1 MTAFVLFGFSLRSL
15 WSKCIKTNESCFFPP
30 LSSHH
35 KSIQVHLKISAT
47 FWLVYKKQ
55 THQYLNESFA
65 CRQPDCLHSL
75 SPCIKAPHS
84 IPTELCSAHV
94 QLFIS
99 LCQEFSLASTC
110 QYPPQIGRQAHI
122 WHMVQS
128 RAAFPSL
135 FSWPASTPEEHSN
148 THWYAQAH
156 EYTHTDTHSHK
167 YMYTHQWCTM
177 SVSFV
182 SEIPPLRCWAFVHNL
197 FATGFK
203 VFNNSI
209 VHAVTAKSA
218 TARYSQF

>member
-1 MTAFVLFGFSLRSL
+1 M
-15 WSKCIKTNESCFFPP
+15 
-30 LSSHH
+30 SHH

-55 THQYLNESFA
+55 THHNLNESFA
-65 CRQPDCLHSL
+65 RRQPDCLHSS

-84 IPTELCSAHV
+84 IPTQLRSAHV

-110 QYPPQIGRQAHI
+110 QYPQQIGRQAHI

-128 RAAFPSL
+128 SAAFPSL

-148 THWYAQAH
+148 TYWHAH
-156 EYTHTDTHSHK
+156 SQTHAHTSMHTRK
-167 YMYTHQWCTM
+167 YMYTHQWCNT

-182 SEIPPLRCWAFVHNL
+182 CETPPLSCWAFVHNL

-203 VFNNSI
+203 VFNNSS
-209 VHAVTAKSA
+209 VHGVTAKSA
-218 TARYSQF
+218 TARYSQSWNTQKCLICR